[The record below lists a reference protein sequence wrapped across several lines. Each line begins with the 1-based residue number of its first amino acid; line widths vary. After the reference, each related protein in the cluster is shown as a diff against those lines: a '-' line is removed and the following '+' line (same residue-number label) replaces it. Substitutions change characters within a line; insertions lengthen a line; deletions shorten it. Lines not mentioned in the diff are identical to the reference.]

1 MTKYV
6 LDTCICSYLI
16 KRTPDISKAIEKRI
30 IEHEADSICITI
42 FNHAE
47 LFTGVK
53 LKDSL
58 KLKKAVEDLIERF
71 EIIPFAGEASLK
83 YAEIRS
89 LLQKSGKI
97 IDDMDM
103 LIAACVMTE
112 NAILVTNNEKHFSH
126 IRGLNIQ
133 NWIA

>member
-1 MTKYV
+1 MKYV

-16 KRTPDISKAIEKRI
+16 KRTPGISEAIEKHI
-30 IEHEADSICITI
+30 IEHDSDRICITI

-58 KLKKAVEDLIERF
+58 KLKRAVEDFVERL
-71 EIIPFAGEASLK
+71 EIIPFGEESSFK

-89 LLQKSGKI
+89 ELKKSGEI
-97 IDDMDM
+97 IDDMDI
-103 LIAACVMTE
+103 LIAACVMSE
-112 NAILVTNNEKHFSH
+112 NAVLITNNEKHFSH
-126 IRGLNIQ
+126 IKGLNIE
-133 NWIA
+133 NWTI